1 MPRHGL
7 VAAALIATSIA
18 APAAAEPAMHLSPTG
33 TGQVLIYPYYTT
45 HGGLT
50 TVFTL
55 GNPTFDVKAVRV
67 RVLEGVNAKP
77 VQQLNLYLSP
87 FATFAAAI
95 APGGGDDQP
104 ARLVTQDPGCTVPEI
119 PSAGLPFTTAAF
131 TGPNQDWD
139 AAGTPADRAAR
150 LASPLRTR
158 DGHLEVIE
166 MGVLRADSGP
176 ALAATI
182 SRATGRPANCGLL
195 RAFWEPGGIWTA
207 NPGAHVE
214 PPRGGLRGEAVVVEV
229 AAGLAYGYA
238 AIGIEDFYTDTA
250 APAALHT
257 APTNPMPDLRSARS
271 TANAV
276 RVALPR
282 GPGDEPR
289 IETFAA
295 GSPRPDP
302 VTLLLMA
309 SALRSEFSLDPA
321 LGSETEW
328 VYAMPTR
335 RWYVEGGTAASPFT
349 RAFAPTGR
357 ACEPAEPMAIFRTGI
372 PAPRQGDQATSAVVS
387 PWRTRSVLCAS
398 TSVVAARH
406 VARGAPLRLL
416 RAREGL
422 TGFLLGDFPG
432 WSPDGGFLAPVDAP
446 DIASNPVPLPPAL
459 FDDYDVVTGS
469 GVLLLSLWTPNRTFV
484 APSGRAYFGL
494 PVVGV
499 AFTRYVNAN
508 AQPGLL
514 ANYGVAMP
522 VTVEQRDRPPARP
535 APATW

>member
-1 MPRHGL
+1 MRRPGL
-7 VAAALIATSIA
+7 VLAMLTAAWAT
-18 APAAAEPAMHLSPTG
+18 APAAAQPAMHLSTSG

-50 TVFTL
+50 TVFTIS
-55 GNPTFDVKAVRV
+55 NQTAEVKAIRA
-67 RVLEGVNAKP
+67 RLLEGVNAEP

-95 APGGGDDQP
+95 APGGGDDQS

-131 TGPNQDWD
+131 TGPNQDWN
-139 AAGTPADRAAR
+139 AAGTPPERAA
-150 LASPLRTR
+150 LLGSPLRTR
-158 DGHLEVIE
+158 DGHIEVIE

-182 SRATGRPANCGLL
+182 SRATGRPPNCGLL
-195 RAFWEPGGIWTA
+195 RGSWEPGGIWTA
-207 NPGAHVE
+207 NPGVHVE
-214 PPRGGLRGEAVVVEV
+214 PPRGGLRGEAIVVEV

-238 AIGIEDFYTDTA
+238 AIGLEDFYTDAA

-271 TANAV
+271 SADAV

-282 GPGDEPR
+282 GPNDEPR

-295 GSPRPDP
+295 GLPRPDP

-328 VYAMPTR
+328 VYTMPTR
-335 RWYVEGGTAASPFT
+335 RWYVEGAVAASPFS

-357 ACEPAEPMAIFRTGI
+357 ACEPAEPMAIFRSGI
-372 PAPRQGDQATSAVVS
+372 PAPRQGDQATSAVVT

-422 TGFLLGDFPG
+422 TGSLLGDFPG
-432 WSPDGGFLAPVDAP
+432 WTPGGGFLSSTDGSGI
-446 DIASNPVPLPPAL
+446 DSNPVPLPPAL
-459 FDDYDVVTGS
+459 FDDYDAVTGS
-469 GVLLLSLWTPNRTFV
+469 GVLTLSLWTQTPSFV

-494 PVVGV
+494 PVLGV
-499 AFTRYVNAN
+499 AFTRYLNAN
-508 AQPGLL
+508 AQPGVL

-522 VTVEQRDRPPARP
+522 VVVEQRDHPPARP
-535 APATW
+535 APAIW